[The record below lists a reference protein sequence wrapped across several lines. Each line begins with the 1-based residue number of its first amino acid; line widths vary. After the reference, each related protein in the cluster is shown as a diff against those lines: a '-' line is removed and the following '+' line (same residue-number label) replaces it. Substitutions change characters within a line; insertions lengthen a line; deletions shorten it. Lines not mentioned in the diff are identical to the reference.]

1 MFDFGKLA
9 GHNAAEA
16 MRNLKSRPVSWGVIA
31 VLTLAACPA
40 SINEFVARPNVVCAG
55 STVELSWEA
64 SNDGILST
72 KTPASTLQSVGAHG
86 SQQVSPAS
94 TTTYR
99 LEVAGLTGSA
109 AREVEITVVGPSG
122 ERKIGQ
128 SVADPRTT
136 CVNGVLTVV
145 DDVAT
150 TSLPTGL
157 TVVEVR
163 LPEGVDRTFRV
174 QHAGREIEL
183 NATNRRSDQFG
194 GLPVVGKWQLSTPLS
209 VGESCGTPTLPPNLT
224 IVVNMECKP

>member
-1 MFDFGKLA
+1 MR
-9 GHNAAEA
+9 AEA
-16 MRNLKSRPVSWGVIA
+16 MRNFKSLPVGWEIIA
-31 VLTLAACPA
+31 VLTLAGCPA
-40 SINEFVARPNVVCAG
+40 EIKQFVARPNVVCAG

-64 SNDGILST
+64 SNDAILST
-72 KTPASTLQSVGAHG
+72 KTPGSTLESVGAHG

-99 LEVAGLTGSA
+99 LEVQSLTGSA
-109 AREVEITVVGPSG
+109 AREVDITVIGPGG

-128 SVADPRTT
+128 SVANPGTT

-145 DDVAT
+145 DDLAT
-150 TSLPTGL
+150 TSWPTGL

-183 NATNRRSDQFG
+183 NATSRKSDQLG
-194 GLPVVGKWQLSTPLS
+194 GLPVVGKWQLSTPLN